1 MKQTTLPRRRKS
13 QNTAVLAESN
23 HATRDVEGRSAD
35 CQPGWF
41 SWRGPLAF
49 ASLSGLLLWA
59 AFPPWGWWPLV
70 WIAPIGWLYLI
81 QLPKLPGKR
90 PYLAIW
96 LVGLIHWAALVEGI
110 RLAHPA
116 LYLGWLSL
124 SGYLAV
130 YLLLFIGLTRVAV
143 HRLGI
148 SIVWAAPI
156 VWTGLELLRGHAL
169 TGFSMALL
177 GHVLYRQ
184 PTLIQISDLGG
195 AYAVS
200 FLIMFVAAAVTR
212 TCQLWL
218 QPPAPLGSV
227 GRSWPVAT
235 AAALVLATVVYG
247 QITLRKY
254 DARLAADPQ
263 HAVQVNVALIQHSFD
278 TIFQFDPQ
286 REREIFASYLQLS
299 REAVMQQP
307 DLDLIV
313 WPESVYSGTLGELL
327 AEPPLIAPP
336 DASMTDD
343 EFRETVQAWETAV
356 HEKNRDVAGSL
367 NALAGTPADSTGGI
381 WLIAGTDSQRIVAGD
396 MDRFNSALL
405 IDPRGHVAARY
416 FKMHLVM
423 FGEYIPFGRLIP
435 WLYQITPITTGF
447 TPGDRVVP
455 FAMPQA
461 TLAPS
466 ICFES
471 TVPHLIRSQ
480 VAALRNEGT
489 PPDML
494 VNVTNDG
501 WFWGSSMLDHH
512 LACGVFRAVENR
524 LPFLVAAN
532 TGLSASIGQD
542 GRIDQ
547 VGPRRQPAVLFTRA
561 RSLPWSNGY
570 AWWGDVPA
578 GICLTFCFAV
588 SIVGAADA
596 IRRRKQRKVRNKVS
610 VAER

>member
-1 MKQTTLPRRRKS
+1 MAASAQTNDSMDDAQDR
-13 QNTAVLAESN
+13 
-23 HATRDVEGRSAD
+23 ATDYQAR
-35 CQPGWF
+35 WF
-41 SWRGPLAF
+41 SWRGPLVPAL
-49 ASLSGLLLWA
+49 LSGLLLWA

-70 WIAPIGWLYLI
+70 WLAPLGWLHLI
-81 QLPKLPGKR
+81 QLPVLPGKR

-96 LVGLIHWAALVEGI
+96 LAGLIHWAALMQGI

-116 LYLGWLSL
+116 LYLGWISL

-130 YLLLFIGLTRVAV
+130 YLIVFVGLTRVAV

-156 VWTGLELLRGHAL
+156 VWTGLELVRGHAL

-177 GHVLYRQ
+177 GHVFYRQ
-184 PTLIQISDLGG
+184 VTLIQIADIAG

-200 FLIMFVAAAVTR
+200 FLIMFVAAAVAR
-212 TCQLWL
+212 TCQRW
-218 QPPAPLGSV
+218 QYPSTAAEAV
-227 GRSWPVAT
+227 GRFWPLLA
-235 AAALVLATVVYG
+235 AAALVLACVAYG
-247 QITLRKY
+247 QITLRK
-254 DARLAADPQ
+254 ADTRSEADLQ
-263 HAVQVNVALIQHSFD
+263 QAVQVNAALIQDSFD

-286 REREIFASYLQLS
+286 REREIFASYMQLS
-299 REAVMQQP
+299 REAVLQQP

-313 WPESVYSGTLGELL
+313 WPESVYSSTLGELL

-343 EFRETVQAWETAV
+343 QFRNTVHAWQTAV
-356 HEKNRDVAGSL
+356 HEKNRDVATSL
-367 NALAGTPADSTGGI
+367 NALARIPAASSDGI
-381 WLIAGTDSQRIVAGD
+381 WVIAGTDSQRVAAGD
-396 MDRFNSALL
+396 VERFNSALL
-405 IDPRGHVAARY
+405 IDPQGNVAARY

-447 TPGDRVVP
+447 TPGDRPVP
-455 FAMPQA
+455 FVTPQA
-461 TLAPS
+461 TIAPS

-471 TVPHLIRSQ
+471 TVSHLIRNQ
-480 VAALRNEGT
+480 VAALRRQGNS
-489 PPDML
+489 PDLL

-501 WFWGSSMLDHH
+501 WFWGSSILDHH
-512 LACGVFRAVENR
+512 LACAVFRAIENR

-547 VGPRRQPAVLFTRA
+547 LGPRRDRAVLFTRA
-561 RSLPWSNGY
+561 RSVPWTNWY
-570 AWWGDVPA
+570 AWWGDIPA
-578 GICLTFCFAV
+578 GFCLTFCFAV
-588 SIVGAADA
+588 SIVGTADA
-596 IRRRKQRKVRNKVS
+596 IRRRKQRKVRNKAPVS
-610 VAER
+610 ER

>member
-1 MKQTTLPRRRKS
+1 MAASAQTNNSMDDAQDR
-13 QNTAVLAESN
+13 
-23 HATRDVEGRSAD
+23 ATDHQAR
-35 CQPGWF
+35 WF
-41 SWRGPLAF
+41 SWRGPLAP
-49 ASLSGLLLWA
+49 ALLSGLLLWA
-59 AFPPWGWWPLV
+59 AFPPWAWWPLV
-70 WIAPIGWLYLI
+70 WIAPLGWLHLI
-81 QLPKLPGKR
+81 QLPVLPGKR

-96 LVGLIHWAALVEGI
+96 LAGLIHWAALMQGI

-116 LYLGWLSL
+116 LYLGWISL

-130 YLLLFIGLTRVAV
+130 YLIVFVGLTRVAV

-156 VWTGLELLRGHAL
+156 VWTGLELVRGHAL
-169 TGFSMALL
+169 TGFSLALL

-184 PTLIQISDLGG
+184 VTLIQIADIAG

-200 FLIMFVAAAVTR
+200 FLIMFVAAAVAR
-212 TCQLWL
+212 TCQRW
-218 QPPAPLGSV
+218 QHPSTAAEAV
-227 GRSWPVAT
+227 GRFGHLLAAT
-235 AAALVLATVVYG
+235 ALMLASVAYG
-247 QITLRKY
+247 QITLRKV
-254 DARLAADPQ
+254 DTRSETEIQ
-263 HAVQVNVALIQHSFD
+263 QAVQVNAALIQDSFD

-286 REREIFASYLQLS
+286 REREIFASYLHLS
-299 REAVMQQP
+299 REAVLQRP

-343 EFRETVQAWETAV
+343 QFRNTVQAWQAAV
-356 HEKNRDVAGSL
+356 HEKNRDVATSL
-367 NALAGTPADSTGGI
+367 NALARPPAASSDGI
-381 WLIAGTDSQRIVAGD
+381 WVIAGTDSQRVAAGD
-396 MDRFNSALL
+396 VERFNSTLL
-405 IDPRGHVAARY
+405 IDPQGNVAARY

-447 TPGDRVVP
+447 TPGDRPVP
-455 FAMPQA
+455 FVTPQA
-461 TLAPS
+461 TIAPS

-471 TVPHLIRSQ
+471 TVPHLIRHQ
-480 VAALRNEGT
+480 VAALRRQGNS
-489 PPDML
+489 PDLL

-501 WFWGSSMLDHH
+501 WFWGSSVLDHH

-547 VGPRRQPAVLFTRA
+547 LGPRRDRAVLFTRA
-561 RSLPWSNGY
+561 RSVPWTNWY
-570 AWWGDVPA
+570 AWWGDIPA
-578 GICLTFCFAV
+578 GFCLTFCFAV
-588 SIVGAADA
+588 SIVGTADA
-596 IRRRKQRKVRNKVS
+596 IRRRKQRKVRNKAS
-610 VAER
+610 LSER

>member
-1 MKQTTLPRRRKS
+1 MKQPTVPRRRRL
-13 QNTAVLAESN
+13 QPTAALADSN
-23 HATRDVEGRSAD
+23 HATQGLEAPSAD
-35 CQPGWF
+35 HRPGWG
-41 SWRGPLAF
+41 SWRGPLVPAL
-49 ASLSGLLLWA
+49 LSGLMLWA

-81 QLPKLPGKR
+81 QRPSLPGKR

-96 LVGLIHWAALVEGI
+96 LAGWIHWAALVEGI

-116 LYLGWLSL
+116 LYLGWISL

-130 YLLLFIGLTRVAV
+130 YCLLFIGLTRVAV

-156 VWTGLELLRGHAL
+156 VWTGLELLRGYAL

-184 PTLIQISDLGG
+184 TTLIQISDLGG

-200 FLIMFVAAAVTR
+200 FLIMFVAAAAAR
-212 TCQLWL
+212 TIQLAL
-218 QPPAPLGSV
+218 QAPKTAGV
-227 GRSWPVAT
+227 VRRYWPL
-235 AAALVLATVVYG
+235 AAAGSLGLATIVYG
-247 QITLRKY
+247 QIMLRTI
-254 DARLAADPQ
+254 DARLETNAQQAA
-263 HAVQVNVALIQHSFD
+263 HVHVALIQDSFD
-278 TIFQFDPQ
+278 TIFQFNPQ

-299 REAVMQQP
+299 REAVLQRP

-327 AEPPLIAPP
+327 AEPPLIPPP

-343 EFRETVQAWETAV
+343 QFRETVQAWQTAV
-356 HEKNRDVAGSL
+356 HEKNRDVAIGL
-367 NALAGTPADSTGGI
+367 NALARPPAASPDGI
-381 WLIAGTDSQRIVAGD
+381 WLIAGTDSQRIADGQVE
-396 MDRFNSALL
+396 RFNSALL
-405 IDPRGHVAARY
+405 IDPQGHVAARY

-435 WLYQITPITTGF
+435 WLYEITPITAGF

-455 FAMPQA
+455 FKIPQA
-461 TLAPS
+461 TIAPS

-471 TVPHLIRSQ
+471 TVPHLIRNQ
-480 VAALRNEGT
+480 VATLRRQGT
-489 PPDML
+489 PPDLL

-542 GRIDQ
+542 GRIDPL
-547 VGPRRQPAVLFTRA
+547 GPRRDRAVLFTRA
-561 RSLPWSNGY
+561 RSLPWTNWY
-570 AWWGDVPA
+570 AWWGDIPA
-578 GICLTFCFAV
+578 GFCLMFCFAV

-596 IRRRKQRKVRNKVS
+596 IRRRKQRKGWNKAS
-610 VAER
+610 LPER